1 MGTSAENIENA
12 PIAFVLVVCAGL
24 STCIGAAFV
33 FNTRLVGYCRSFPVL
48 RRHHETVLFEMKHNT
63 TMPAT
68 VRCRYLVGLS
78 NAVVAT
84 IKYYIL

>member
-48 RRHHETVLFEMKHNT
+48 PAAT
-63 TMPAT
+63 TKPSSS
-68 VRCRYLVGLS
+68 R
-78 NAVVAT
+78 
-84 IKYYIL
+84 